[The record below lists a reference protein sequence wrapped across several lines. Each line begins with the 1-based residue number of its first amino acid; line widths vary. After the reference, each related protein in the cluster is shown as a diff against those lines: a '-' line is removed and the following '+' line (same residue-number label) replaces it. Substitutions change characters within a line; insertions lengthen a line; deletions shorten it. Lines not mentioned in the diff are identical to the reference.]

1 MEYRKLGKFRL
12 DRSVAKGGM
21 GEILKSTDEAG
32 RVIALKSILED
43 FSTDPKFRD
52 LFIREAEI
60 TFQLDHPNIIKAY
73 RFDEWGKRLVLAM
86 EYLDGVNLKD
96 VLRKLYENKLRMP
109 LSVACS
115 IMHYTLKGL
124 QYAHE
129 KRDRLGRKLG
139 IIHRDLNPSNIFL
152 TYQGDIKILDFG
164 ISKATQIDF
173 HQLTPKNE
181 LRGKVSYLA
190 PEQIRDLELDHRVDI
205 FSLGIVLWEIL
216 AGRPLFMKD
225 TDAEVME
232 LILGGKYPTL
242 KKFRPDLPEAVDA
255 VIKRA
260 LQVDP
265 AKRFSS
271 AKEFERA
278 LSAACARSFMPGV
291 DINDVSVF
299 VRSLFQSGP
308 MPDNSDFQSTYSWL
322 MTQMPGLESKGL
334 LANQDL
340 AKKFPT
346 RPLIQLN
353 YAKALLLRGDRSE
366 GIRRL
371 RRLARADLVQTQ
383 VQKILE
389 DMGVR
394 RKPVITFLKRSNP
407 LNHGL
412 GWIRHQILGK
422 TPYQD
427 QFLAA

>member
-12 DRSVAKGGM
+12 ERSVAKGGM
-21 GEILKSTDEAG
+21 GEILRSTDDAG

-43 FSTDPKFRD
+43 FSTDQKFRD

-60 TFQLDHPNIIKAY
+60 TFQLDHPNIVKAY

-96 VLRKLYENKLRMP
+96 VLRRLFENKLRMP

-115 IMHYTLKGL
+115 ILNFTLKGL

-129 KRDRLGRKLG
+129 KRDRMGRRLG

-152 TYQGDIKILDFG
+152 TYTGEVKILDFG

-190 PEQIRDLELDHRVDI
+190 PEQIRDLNLDHRVDV
-205 FSLGIVLWEIL
+205 FSLGIVVWEIL
-216 AGRPLFMKD
+216 AGRPLFLKD

-232 LILGGKYPTL
+232 LILSGRYPSIR
-242 KKFRPDLPEAVDA
+242 KFRADIPESVEL
-255 VIKRA
+255 VIKKA
-260 LQVDP
+260 LQLDP
-265 AKRFSS
+265 MKRHAS
-271 AKEFERA
+271 ANDFREA
-278 LSAACARSFMPGV
+278 LTSACARSFMPGTESSE
-291 DINDVSVF
+291 IAVF
-299 VRSLFQSGP
+299 VRSLFQEGP
-308 MPDNSDFQSTYSWL
+308 MPDSSDFQSTYSWL
-322 MTQMPGLESKGL
+322 MTQVPGFEDRGL
-334 LANQDL
+334 MASQEL

-353 YAKALLLRGDRSE
+353 YAKALLLRGDRAE
-366 GIRRL
+366 GMKRL
-371 RRLARADLVQTQ
+371 RRLARVDSIDTQ
-383 VQKILE
+383 VQRILE

-394 RKPVITFLKRSNP
+394 RKPVISFLKRSHP
-407 LNHGL
+407 FNHGL
-412 GWIRHQILGK
+412 GWIRHRFLGK